1 MKNNTNDINFKNTDD
16 IQINKNLLKNNKKQ
30 QKNSK
35 KSIKN
40 NEFLIKKE
48 KNNKTEITK
57 NQKNKDISSARSEY
71 LKAQK
76 KRKIFVIT
84 IRILILVVFFALWQI
99 LADVGAINV
108 FVFSSPA
115 KMLSTMIDLFVS
127 GNLLYHMFIT
137 FLEAFLGFLIATIL
151 GYVIAVLLWWNDRL
165 REILEPYIIILNS
178 LPKVALGPII
188 IIWFGAGTR
197 AIIVM
202 AILIMIIITVISILN
217 SFVTCDKNKI
227 LLMQSM
233 GASKWQI
240 LTKLVVPNGR
250 REFMSVLKI
259 NVGMTWVGTIMG
271 EYLVSKAG
279 LGYLIVYGS
288 QVFKLDLVMTSILIL
303 CVLAGLMYGLV
314 CLIEKC
320 VNSR

>member
-1 MKNNTNDINFKNTDD
+1 MKKNNENTNKLNNLETHVEFKKFQKSNTNEQKTGKN
-16 IQINKNLLKNNKKQ
+16 IKKIAKNKQINKNF
-30 QKNSK
+30 NSQ
-35 KSIKN
+35 SISN
-40 NEFLIKKE
+40 
-48 KNNKTEITK
+48 
-57 NQKNKDISSARSEY
+57 ARKEY
-71 LKAQK
+71 LKFQRN
-76 KRKIFVIT
+76 RKIFVIT
-84 IRILILVVFFALWQI
+84 FRVLIIVLFFALWQI
-99 LADVGAINV
+99 LADIGAINV

-115 KMLSTMIDLFVS
+115 KMLATVVDLFAT
-127 GNLLYHMFIT
+127 GNLMHHMFIT
-137 FLEAFLGFLIATIL
+137 FYEAFLGFLIATVL
-151 GYVIAVLLWWNDRL
+151 GYLIAILLWWNDRL

-188 IIWFGAGTR
+188 IIWFGAGTK

-217 SFVTCDKNKI
+217 SFMSCEKNKI
-227 LLMQSM
+227 LLMKSM

-240 LTKLVVPNGR
+240 LTKLVIPNGKE
-250 REFMSVLKI
+250 EFMSVLKI

-303 CVLAGLMYGLV
+303 CLLAGLMYGGV
-314 CLIEKC
+314 CLINKLI
-320 VNSR
+320 NRK